1 VGNPTLRMARA
12 LSSNSFLY
20 TSGSPGFSS
29 INGSAIANE
38 IYDCSIGKADSL
50 ILLTRSDIDV

>member
-1 VGNPTLRMARA
+1 MNEEVENPTLCMAKA

-29 INGSAIANE
+29 INGSAIMNE
-38 IYDCSIGKADSL
+38 IYDYSIVKVDSFH
-50 ILLTRSDIDV
+50 